1 MASFQVKIAILR
13 QNYAKLGKSQGSWP
27 EFSPFGSRSHQ
38 APLNTEG
45 ATWYLPP
52 HPKKYCASAS
62 WPVHQPHHPNQA
74 GDLFCWFR
82 TGVLPLPRPGSTSTS
97 SADTQHQLQQ
107 YPKQGPQWAM
117 EGPDSCLPRHT
128 TVHWHTARPAKPI
141 GRCEGWRRGLPAFS
155 VRFASPQG
163 TQNLALP
170 LPEVTAHGLKP
181 RGLCSCAYS
190 RTQGQREAGTPQT
203 AHAPSCPRQ
212 HPCMHRMTHA
222 PLRAHNQFHGDAITS
237 ANTHRP

>member
-1 MASFQVKIAILR
+1 M
-13 QNYAKLGKSQGSWP
+13 
-27 EFSPFGSRSHQ
+27 PFGVTGIPVRWPGPVPRTASHPLRPDPQQHVCQLSHGHTRKVRS
-38 APLNTEG
+38 G
-45 ATWYLPP
+45 
-52 HPKKYCASAS
+52 
-62 WPVHQPHHPNQA
+62 
-74 GDLFCWFR
+74 
-82 TGVLPLPRPGSTSTS
+82 PR
-97 SADTQHQLQQ
+97 
-107 YPKQGPQWAM
+107 WAM

-141 GRCEGWRRGLPAFS
+141 ARCEGWRRGLPAFS